1 MRSLPNLL
9 GLFRILATPLLV
21 WLVLLESSIG
31 YLGAVGLLLL
41 MAISDFADGRI
52 ARYLQAVSPLGV
64 FLDTISDKIFV
75 TAALLPLVQNGLLSS
90 WVPLVII
97 VREFIVSGLR
107 SYAATE
113 GTVIAAGQ
121 LGKQKL
127 AIQVA
132 ALVWC
137 LLYAAGASG
146 APFDAIQP
154 VLGLW
159 PYAMG
164 LAVLWTLASAID
176 YLRKSWPLLRGSWS
190 PRPAPEASSDPPRS
204 RS

>member
-21 WLVLLESSIG
+21 WLVLLQSSAG

-52 ARYLQAVSPLGV
+52 ARHLQAVSPLGV

-90 WVPLVII
+90 WVPLIII

-127 AIQVA
+127 AIQVV
-132 ALVWC
+132 ALIWC
-137 LLYAAGASG
+137 LLYAAADAG
-146 APFDAIQP
+146 APFDA
-154 VLGLW
+154 VLPLLELW

-190 PRPAPEASSDPPRS
+190 PRPPTETSTDPPRS

>member
-21 WLVLLESSIG
+21 WLVLTESSVG

-52 ARYLQAVSPLGV
+52 ARYLRVVSPLGV

-75 TAALLPLVQNGLLSS
+75 TATLLPLVQNGLLSS
-90 WVPLVII
+90 WVPLIII

-127 AIQVA
+127 AIQVV
-132 ALVWC
+132 ALIWC
-137 LLYAAGASG
+137 LLYAAANVG
-146 APFDAIQP
+146 APFDAIIP

-164 LAVLWTLASAID
+164 IAVAWTLASAVD
-176 YLRKSWPLLRGSWS
+176 YVWKAWPLLRGSWS
-190 PRPAPEASSDPPRS
+190 PQPVAEASADSQRGRS
-204 RS
+204 

>member
-21 WLVLLESSIG
+21 WLMLLESSAG

-41 MAISDFADGRI
+41 MAISDFADGWI

-75 TAALLPLVQNGLLSS
+75 TAALLPLVQTGLLSS

-113 GTVIAAGQ
+113 GTVIAAGK

-127 AIQVA
+127 AIQVV

-137 LLYAAGASG
+137 LLYAAADAG
-146 APFDAIQP
+146 APFAAMLP
-154 VLGLW
+154 LLGLW

-164 LAVLWTLASAID
+164 LAVLWTLASAVD

-190 PRPAPEASSDPPRS
+190 PQPTREPSTDSPRG